1 MSVSVVDPRQLKRI
15 RARLGMTQA
24 ALGRAAGL
32 SQSLIAKIESGQ
44 VDPSFSTVKAIA
56 EALSVKM
63 RAGGKKA
70 SDVMSKPLISAQS
83 NVPLSQCISMMR
95 EHDVSQLPVFSGS
108 QVVGSIS
115 EGHIV
120 SLLSNG
126 ADPQAS
132 LSRAVS
138 KFMEPSYPTVDGG
151 TPLEAL
157 YSLFNF
163 VPAVLVTSGEKIEGI
178 ITKIDM
184 ISAEVRD

>member
-1 MSVSVVDPRQLKRI
+1 MSVSVIEPRQLKRI
-15 RARLGMTQA
+15 RVQLGMTQA
-24 ALGRAAGL
+24 ALGKASGL

-56 EALSVKM
+56 ETLRFKI
-63 RAGGKKA
+63 REGGKKA
-70 SDVMSKPLISAQS
+70 SDVMSKPLVSVQTSAS
-83 NVPLSQCISMMR
+83 LSECIGLMR
-95 EHDVSQLPVFSGS
+95 KHDISQLPVFSGG
-108 QVVGSIS
+108 QAVGSIS

-126 ADPQAS
+126 ADPRAS
-132 LSRAVS
+132 LAKPVS
-138 KFMEPSYPTVDGG
+138 KYMEPSYPTVDAG
-151 TPLEAL
+151 TPLDAL

-184 ISAEVRD
+184 ISAEVK